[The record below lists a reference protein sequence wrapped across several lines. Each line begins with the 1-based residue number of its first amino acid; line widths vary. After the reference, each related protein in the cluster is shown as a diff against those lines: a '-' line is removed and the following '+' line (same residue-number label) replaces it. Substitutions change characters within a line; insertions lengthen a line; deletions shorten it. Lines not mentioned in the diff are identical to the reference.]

1 MANQIIGIGSTANDG
16 TGDSLRVSFDK
27 TNDNFN
33 EVYTLLGDGTTLGSI
48 VSSLSSGN
56 NIDLSSSVGEVS
68 ISVSNDI
75 SIGGSITAV
84 DYYGSGVNLTG
95 VGSTL
100 DISTNSLVVS
110 GITTLG
116 IVTGATSVQAT
127 DFYGKVH
134 GNGGAISAINADNIT
149 AGTLPNNRFPN
160 PLPELDGSALVD
172 GKWTIGADGTNNY
185 TFTGIG
191 FTETTADP
199 DIYLARGRKYQF
211 SNNLAAHP
219 FRIQST
225 PNGSAGTPYNNG
237 VTNNDLADGVLTFEV
252 PFNAPD
258 TLYYQCTSHTG
269 MGGTIF
275 IYPTLRWYP

>member
-1 MANQIIGIGSTANDG
+1 MANQIIGIGSIANDG
-16 TGDSLRVSFDK
+16 TGDSLRISFDK

-48 VSSLSSGN
+48 VSSLTSGS
-56 NIDLSSSVGEVS
+56 NISLNSNTGQVVVSVS
-68 ISVSNDI
+68 DNISV
-75 SIGGSITAV
+75 GGSITGTT
-84 DYYGSGVNLTG
+84 YYGSGSNLTG

-134 GNGGAISAINADNIT
+134 GSGESITNINPTNIASGA
-149 AGTLPNNRFPN
+149 
-160 PLPELDGSALVD
+160 LPELDGSALVD

-191 FTETTADP
+191 FTETTNDP
-199 DIYLARGRKYQF
+199 DFYLARGRKYQF

-225 PNGSAGTPYNNG
+225 PNGSTGTPYNNG

-258 TLYYQCTSHTG
+258 TLYYQCTAHTG

-275 IYPTLRWYP
+275 IYPTLR